1 MGPAGGGAVTG
12 GAAVVVPVVEVGIAT
27 QTRND
32 TYSATIVDHYENP
45 RNVGSF
51 DRSEPGIGTGVVG
64 TPASGEVMKLQIKV
78 DAASERITD
87 VRFKAYGSGPAIA
100 ACSLLT
106 EWVKGKTLEQAA
118 ALKNGQIAQELELPP
133 AKIHC
138 AIAAEDVLRA
148 AIADYRQR
156 SGQRNAASGTIE

>member
-1 MGPAGGGAVTG
+1 MA
-12 GAAVVVPVVEVGIAT
+12 GAAAAVPGAEAGAT
-27 QTRND
+27 QARND
-32 TYSATIVDHYENP
+32 TYSAAIVDHYENP

-51 DRSEPGIGTGVVG
+51 DRGEPGIGIGVVG

-78 DAASERITD
+78 DPASGRIAD

-118 ALKNGQIAQELELPP
+118 ALKNDQIAQELELPP

-156 SGQRNAASGTIE
+156 IAASGTMRQAKE